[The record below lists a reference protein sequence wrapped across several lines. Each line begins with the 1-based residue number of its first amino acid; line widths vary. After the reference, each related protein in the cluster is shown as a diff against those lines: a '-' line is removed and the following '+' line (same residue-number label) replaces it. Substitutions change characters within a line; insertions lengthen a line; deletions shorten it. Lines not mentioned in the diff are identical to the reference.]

1 METETPKEFYEL
13 WSLLL
18 MSMGKSEV
26 QKVQSLLLMS
36 TGKSRGQSSGDDNVG
51 IGVRCGP

>member
-1 METETPKEFYEL
+1 METETLKEFHEL

-36 TGKSRGQSSGDDNVG
+36 AGKSGGQSSRDDNVG